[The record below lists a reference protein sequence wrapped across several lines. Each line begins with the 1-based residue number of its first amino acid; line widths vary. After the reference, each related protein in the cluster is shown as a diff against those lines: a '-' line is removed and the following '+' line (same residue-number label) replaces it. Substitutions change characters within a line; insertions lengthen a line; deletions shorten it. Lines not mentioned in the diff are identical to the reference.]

1 MRNREQGVQAWR
13 FVADHWERMLD
24 AYPDNAI
31 VRMLDGFKALSEPDI
46 AAEIEAFFQSHT
58 VPQGELTLQQHLE
71 RLRVNASLRER
82 EAASLTA
89 VLIR

>member
-13 FVADHWERMLD
+13 FVVDHWEQMLD

-31 VRMLDGFKALSEPDI
+31 VRMLDGFKSLSEPDI
-46 AAEIEAFFQSHT
+46 AAEIEAFFQSHK

-71 RLRVNASLRER
+71 RLRVNTALRER
-82 EAASLTA
+82 EAAPLA
-89 VLIR
+89 AALVG